1 MKNKYMYIDSGLFQ
15 LEILRSDGK
24 SKFMDFFGRGVFCS
38 TGRNVLLNLI
48 HTIS

>member
-15 LEILRSDGK
+15 LEIPMSDGK
-24 SKFMDFFGRGVFCS
+24 SKFMDFS